1 MKRKIGVFIWICGY
15 NFGPQ
20 ESRLN
25 YSLYSKNED
34 ICLKWGTMVF
44 CSKCGTKNEDAAD
57 FCVSCGSKL
66 KVSTEKTIEKRI
78 EKGAEEF
85 GKRAEAWGEDFGK
98 RTEQECFGLPHGGTI
113 FGLIIGIIII
123 LVGVTSL
130 AGIDLEFWPLIII
143 IFGLLIAGGALY
155 SLTHKR

>member
-1 MKRKIGVFIWICGY
+1 MKRKLGVFIWICGY

-113 FGLIIGIIII
+113 LGLIIGIIII